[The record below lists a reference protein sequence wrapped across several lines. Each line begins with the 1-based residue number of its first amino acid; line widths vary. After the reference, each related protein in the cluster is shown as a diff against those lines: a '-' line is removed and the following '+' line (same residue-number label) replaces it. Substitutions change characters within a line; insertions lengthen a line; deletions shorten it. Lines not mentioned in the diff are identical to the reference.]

1 LREFSDKQLIGGEWV
16 DASNG
21 RTRNVLELV
30 ALGGF

>member
-1 LREFSDKQLIGGEWV
+1 MAFSYTRLFGGERV

-30 ALGGF
+30 ALDGL